1 MAPLRF
7 GLFSLLIIPL
17 VLRAEKP
24 LITSAGKGW
33 VAGGLFRIA
42 GKSLAAEPRSVE
54 ETPWPEVLGGTSL
67 QIVCGESQAL
77 AALRSVAED
86 SIEGQLPYS
95 VTGACLLKV
104 VSGGEESSPVQVE
117 IAAIDARIATDEG
130 SLAVFYRHFTDT
142 SPLRAAWARPGRTL
156 HLALT
161 GLGAVSPEIG
171 PGQLG
176 GVNERHVPA
185 VTPLLRLGETQLEV
199 TGVWLSP
206 TVMGQYLAEFTVPE
220 GLAPGNL
227 LLALGREFLDSKGEK
242 QIEWTPAA
250 YLPVGAAVEEIA
262 TAEIGP
268 DGGAIGDGEFAF
280 VIPPKVLEAPA
291 TLRLCR
297 PLSAEPAR
305 AARTAGEMPESGLKY
320 VIEGVPPG
328 LAVGPGLSLR
338 SYPPELERGG
348 TVILRVG
355 PNNEVHFEPVKTNGN
370 GLQLSDKDFLVPGY
384 SDTEIEFAIRG
395 NSDRCVSAEGHFV
408 LFSPTGCQGRP
419 EEILKAAEAAYR
431 VLGPEQGLDWNRRAR
446 WPVRIT
452 LEDFGAG
459 NQRWGEHVPN
469 RDRNLDYLR
478 LNSRMIDDAV
488 AAGQD
493 WLPSLKATVGHELFH
508 LMQHIYDP
516 RSDYSAAKFPG
527 AWFWMMEALS
537 TWAEGVVVGDP
548 DYIAPSVR
556 RQDWIFFARHGLE
569 YPPPLSCSFSPLQIL
584 WPDECARVQ
593 NHGYGASLLLRYLM
607 ANGAPPNLPGLL
619 IERMAAGDGP
629 VQALQSV
636 AAVGS
641 RWDGFVR
648 SMIETGFTPHRAPSI
663 SDLLTL
669 GEITFT
675 PKHGQGDE
683 ARFFRDTIAIPDLSV
698 RFYRVRFFEEL
709 KSPRT
714 PFFVKQKQDGPL
726 TVLVYQLKPDAV
738 TLLRRES
745 SRNTIVNDAT
755 ALSRERAVLLVA
767 VVNSKVREPYTASW
781 LAELEIGAGAP
792 IAEVLAK
799 MSRLSCTVSANINVT
814 REQGQPPTAT
824 TEIWQGGFSFAL
836 PGLNGGT
843 NFRAS
848 GTIGLTGSGLAVD
861 FDERDRVPVQVDVA
875 GNLQGEENPV
885 IQAVEARYTREASRS
900 SGAQTLKT
908 KDDVKL
914 TIQKLPLYFSSSSTY
929 YWEDS
934 TFVDFRETYPF
945 RSAGAS
951 LSGTTRRLTVTG
963 SPPVETPS
971 VTFKYNQFDF
981 SSGNIVSCR
990 FSK

>member
-1 MAPLRF
+1 MVPTRF
-7 GLFSLLIIPL
+7 LLSLLLVIPL
-17 VLRAEKP
+17 VLQAEQP
-24 LITSAGKGW
+24 VITLAGKGW

-42 GKSLAAEPRSVE
+42 GKSLAVEPRSVE
-54 ETPWPEVLGGTSL
+54 EAPWPMVLGGTSVQL
-67 QIVCGESQAL
+67 VCGETKAL

-86 SIEGQLPYS
+86 SIEGQLPYTVS
-95 VTGACLLKV
+95 GDCLLKV
-104 VSGGEESSPVQVE
+104 VSGGEESGPVEVE

-130 SLAVFYRHFTDT
+130 SLAVFYRHFEDT

-156 HLALT
+156 YLALT

-171 PGQLG
+171 PGELG
-176 GVNERHVPA
+176 GVDERHVPA

-199 TGVWLSP
+199 TGVWLSS

-220 GLAPGNL
+220 GLVTGNL
-227 LLALGREFLDSKGEK
+227 PLALGREFLDGNGEK

-262 TAEIGP
+262 ASEIGP

-280 VIPPKVLEAPA
+280 VIPPRVLEAPV

-297 PLSAEPAR
+297 PLPAEKEQAV
-305 AARTAGEMPESGLKY
+305 RTAGETPESELKY

-328 LAVGPGLSLR
+328 LAVGPGLSLG

-355 PNNEVHFEPVKTNGN
+355 PNNEVHFEPVKTVGN
-370 GLQLSDKDFLVPGY
+370 GLQLSDEDFIVPGY

-408 LFSPTGCQGRP
+408 LFSPTGCGGRP

-431 VLGPEQGLDWNRRAR
+431 VLGPGQGLDWSRRAR

-459 NQRWGEHVPN
+459 NERWGEHVPN

-478 LNSRMIDDAV
+478 LNSRMIDNAV

-516 RSDYSAAKFPG
+516 RSDYFAAKFPG
-527 AWFWMMEALS
+527 SWFWMMEALS

-556 RQDWIFFARHGLE
+556 QQDWIFLARRGLE
-569 YPPPLSCSFSPLQIL
+569 YPPPMSCAFSPLQIL
-584 WPDECARVQ
+584 WPDECAKVQ
-593 NHGYGASLLLRYLM
+593 NHGYGASLLLRYLLN
-607 ANGAPPNLPGLL
+607 NGAPPNLPGLL

-636 AAVGS
+636 ADVGS
-641 RWDGFVR
+641 RWEGFVR
-648 SMIETGFTPHRAPSI
+648 SMIETGFTPQRAPSI

-675 PKHGQGDE
+675 PQQGLGDE
-683 ARFFRDTIAIPDLSV
+683 ARFLRDLIAVPDLSV
-698 RFYRVRFFEEL
+698 RFYRVRLYEEL

-714 PFFVKQKQDGPL
+714 PFFVKQKQEGPL

-745 SRNTIVNDAT
+745 SSKAIVNDAT

-781 LAELEIGAGAP
+781 LAELEIGVGAP
-792 IAEVLAK
+792 IVEVLAK
-799 MSRLSCTVSANINVT
+799 MSRLGCTVSANINVT

-824 TEIWQGGFSFAL
+824 TEIWQGGLSFVL
-836 PGLNGGT
+836 PGLSGGT
-843 NFRAS
+843 NFQAS
-848 GTIGLTGSGLAVD
+848 GTINLTGSGLALD
-861 FDERDRVPVQVDVA
+861 FDARDQVPVKVEVK
-875 GNLQGEENPV
+875 GNVQGDENPV
-885 IQAVEARYTREASRS
+885 MRAMEALYTREASHT

-908 KDDVKL
+908 KDEVKL
-914 TIQKLPLYFSSSSTY
+914 SIQDLPLHFTNAATY

-934 TFVDFRETYPF
+934 AFVEFKDTYPF
-945 RSAGAS
+945 RSAGVS
-951 LSGTTRRLTVTG
+951 LSGTTRRLSVKG

-981 SSGNIVSCR
+981 STGNIVSCR
-990 FSK
+990 FLK

>member
-1 MAPLRF
+1 MARPTFRLCL
-7 GLFSLLIIPL
+7 LFAISVL
-17 VLRAEKP
+17 VRAEKP
-24 LITSAGKGW
+24 VITSAGKGL

-42 GKSLAAEPRSVE
+42 GKSLAAAPLSAEG
-54 ETPWPEVLGGTSL
+54 TPWPVVLGGTSVHVL
-67 QIVCGESQAL
+67 CGETKAL

-86 SIEGQLPYS
+86 SIEGQLPYTAS
-95 VTGACLLKV
+95 GACLLKV
-104 VSGGEESSPVQVE
+104 VSGGEESSLVEVE
-117 IAAIDARIATDEG
+117 IAAVDARIVTDEG
-130 SLAVFYRHFTDT
+130 SLAVFYRQFKDT
-142 SPLRAAWARPGRTL
+142 SPLRAAWARPRRTL
-156 HLALT
+156 YLALT
-161 GLGAVSPEIG
+161 GLGAVSPEIW
-171 PGQLG
+171 PGELG
-176 GVNERHVPA
+176 GADERHVPA
-185 VTPLLRLGETQLEV
+185 VKPLLRLGETQLEV
-199 TGVWLSP
+199 SGVWLSP
-206 TVMGQYLAEFTVPE
+206 TVVGQYLAELTVPE
-220 GLAPGNL
+220 GLVPGNL
-227 LLALGREFLDSKGEK
+227 PLAIGKEFLDGNGEK
-242 QIEWTPAA
+242 QIAWTPVA

-262 TAEIGP
+262 VSEIGP
-268 DGGAIGDGEFAF
+268 DGGRVGDGEFAF
-280 VIPPKVLEAPA
+280 VIPPGKLEAPV
-291 TLRLCR
+291 TVRLCR
-297 PLSAEPAR
+297 PLPAQT
-305 AARTAGEMPESGLKY
+305 AQEARTAGETPETDLKY
-320 VIEGVPPG
+320 VIEGIPPG

-355 PNNEVHFEPVKTNGN
+355 PNNEVHFEPVKTAEN
-370 GLQLSDKDFLVPGY
+370 GLQLSDQDFLVPGDP
-384 SDTEIEFAIRG
+384 DTEIEFAIRG

-408 LFSPTGCQGRP
+408 LFSPTGCYGRA

-431 VLGPEQGLDWNRRAR
+431 VLGPEQGLDWSRRAR

-478 LNSRMIDDAV
+478 LNSRMIDNAA

-516 RSDYSAAKFPG
+516 RSDATAAKFPG

-537 TWAEGVVVGDP
+537 TWAEGVVAGDP
-548 DYIAPSVR
+548 DYLAPSVR
-556 RQDWIFFARHGLE
+556 EQDWIFFARHGLE

-584 WPDECARVQ
+584 WPHECARVQ

-607 ANGAPPNLPGLL
+607 ANGAPPNLPGQL

-629 VQALQSV
+629 VQALQRV

-641 RWDGFVR
+641 RWEGFVR
-648 SMIETGFTPHRAPSI
+648 WMIETGFTPQRAPSI
-663 SDLLTL
+663 GDLLTL

-675 PKHGQGDE
+675 PKQGQGDE
-683 ARFFRDTIAIPDLSV
+683 ARFFRDMIAIPDLSV
-698 RFYRVRFFEEL
+698 RFYRVRMYEEL

-714 PFFVKQKQDGPL
+714 PFFVKQKQEGPL
-726 TVLVYQLKPDAV
+726 TVLVYRLKPDAV
-738 TLLRRES
+738 TLLKRES
-745 SRNTIVNDAT
+745 SPNTIVNEAT
-755 ALSRERAVLLVA
+755 TLSRERAVLLVA

-781 LAELEIGAGAP
+781 LAELEIGVGAP

-799 MSRLSCTVSANINVT
+799 MSRLSCTVSANVNVT
-814 REQGQPPTAT
+814 REQGTALTAT

-836 PGLNGGT
+836 PGLTGGT

-861 FDERDRVPVQVDVA
+861 FDERDRVPVQVDAA
-875 GNLQGEENPV
+875 GNVQGDENPV

-914 TIQKLPLYFSSSSTY
+914 TIQKLPLYFANASTY

-945 RSAGAS
+945 RSAGVS